1 MRLESGGEP
10 PLIRTPGELCATVA
24 AHPSLR
30 ACAVGAQD
38 EARVGLRL
46 GEAELILL
54 WPSVWRDASAL
65 EPERAR
71 AAARGSAL
79 VLVGADADFAGL
91 LPTLRERGV
100 LQAVVLPA
108 CADRLAV
115 ELQSAFENLDLRRRG
130 AERKQTLDRYK
141 YELQEL
147 LDTSRALASER
158 DVRKLLAAILLN
170 ARQITGADAGSV
182 YVVEGQAED
191 VRDRV
196 LHFML
201 SQNDSV
207 QIDLTEATLPIDGKS
222 IVGAAVILRESINL
236 PDLYAL
242 EFGTNPYGFQHDR
255 SFDEKIGYQTRS
267 MLTVPMRSARDE
279 VIGVIQLINKKRDPK
294 RKLAK
299 DGDFESNVVPFDQGS
314 AELAGALAAQAGVS
328 LENALLYE
336 EVRSLFEGFVHASV
350 IAIESRDPTTSGH
363 SQRVATLTV
372 ELARVVDRIDQ
383 GPLAPLKFGFD
394 ALKKIEYAG
403 LLHDFGKVGV
413 REKVLV
419 KAKKLYDSDRQ
430 LILSR
435 FDYIK
440 KALEADHLR
449 ALSEAARASWPEREA
464 DLKARLHEIDR
475 FVELIL
481 RANEPTV
488 LPEGGFDALKE
499 LAARTYCTPGGEER
513 PFLEPDELVT
523 LSIPRGSLTDVE
535 RIEIESHVTHTYNFL
550 RKIPWGRLYGDIPMI
565 AGSHHEKLDGSG
577 YPRHLPARAIPVEAK
592 MMTIS
597 DIFDA
602 LTASDRPY
610 KKAMAA
616 DKALAIIESEVKAG
630 KCDPELFRV
639 FVEAQVFKRVLS
651 G

>member
-1 MRLESGGEP
+1 
-10 PLIRTPGELCATVA
+10 
-24 AHPSLR
+24 
-30 ACAVGAQD
+30 
-38 EARVGLRL
+38 
-46 GEAELILL
+46 
-54 WPSVWRDASAL
+54 
-65 EPERAR
+65 
-71 AAARGSAL
+71 
-79 VLVGADADFAGL
+79 
-91 LPTLRERGV
+91 
-100 LQAVVLPA
+100 
-108 CADRLAV
+108 
-115 ELQSAFENLDLRRRG
+115 
-130 AERKQTLDRYK
+130 
-141 YELQEL
+141 
-147 LDTSRALASER
+147 
-158 DVRKLLAAILLN
+158 
-170 ARQITGADAGSV
+170 
-182 YVVEGQAED
+182 
-191 VRDRV
+191 
-196 LHFML
+196 
-201 SQNDSV
+201 
-207 QIDLTEATLPIDGKS
+207 
-222 IVGAAVILRESINL
+222 
-236 PDLYAL
+236 
-242 EFGTNPYGFQHDR
+242 
-255 SFDEKIGYQTRS
+255 
-267 MLTVPMRSARDE
+267 
-279 VIGVIQLINKKRDPK
+279 
-294 RKLAK
+294 
-299 DGDFESNVVPFDQGS
+299 
-314 AELAGALAAQAGVS
+314 
-328 LENALLYE
+328 
-336 EVRSLFEGFVHASV
+336 VRSLFEGFVHASV

-513 PFLEPDELVT
+513 PFLEPDELVA

-577 YPRHLPARAIPVEAK
+577 YPRHLPARTIPVEAK